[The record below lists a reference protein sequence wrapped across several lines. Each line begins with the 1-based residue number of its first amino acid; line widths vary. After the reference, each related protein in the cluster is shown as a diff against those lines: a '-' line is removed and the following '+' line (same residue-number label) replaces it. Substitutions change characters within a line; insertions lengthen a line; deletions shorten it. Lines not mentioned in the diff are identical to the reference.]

1 MSLIKQLWLVILF
14 VLLLATGGSFVLST
28 VSSKNY
34 LAQQLQIKNSDNA
47 TSLAVSMSQMS
58 KDPTTLDLLLSAEFD
73 SGHYR
78 YIGLTDPN
86 GKVINER
93 VNANSQTKAPSWF
106 VKLVPIKVQP
116 GIADIQDGWKQY
128 GSIKVES
135 DANFVIDKLWDATL
149 LIALWAL
156 AIGLVSCY
164 LSGQILRRILKPL
177 KEVVQ
182 QAKAIG
188 ESRFITIKEPKT
200 KEFKA
205 VVVAMNSLSNRI
217 KKTVSEEAIRLDALQ
232 FQTNFDQISGLMNHD
247 YFAKN
252 INGSIG
258 RAEHFSE
265 GNLIIS
271 RLSNLAEIDQKLGFV
286 DTNALL
292 KRVGHILTQ
301 LCINNPSFIC
311 GRLGGLDFAVFC
323 KKPLDAYAFGNQIKS
338 ELEKINRIEHTVL
351 TAQFL
356 HVCMKVKKEDNAALL
371 FELMYQA
378 FDTSTINR
386 ENSLHVLNQNQI
398 ADYQNDD
405 RTKWLRLLTSALD
418 YKRIRL
424 EQYPVV
430 SKTGAL
436 LHFESP
442 MRLQLT
448 PDGKWFTA
456 GEFIS
461 WATQLKLMNRL
472 DELVLETAINMLENG
487 SQPIGLNISTSA
499 ICNPHF
505 LETTVN
511 LIKNNQHLAHHLYFE
526 VPEQGVFDHLVE
538 FRNFCGQLKALG
550 CKVGVEHVGFR
561 IARLG
566 ELHDMGL
573 DYLKID
579 VSVIR
584 DIDSN
589 QANQALLRG
598 LCMIAH
604 SIGVMAIAEG
614 VQTVSELDVLK
625 QIGVD
630 GMTGAGIRL

>member
-1 MSLIKQLWLVILF
+1 MSLIKQLWLAILL
-14 VLLLATGGSFVLST
+14 VLVLATGGSFVLST
-28 VSSKNY
+28 LSSKNY

-47 TSLAVSMSQMS
+47 TSIAVSMSQMP

-78 YIGLTDPN
+78 YIGLRDPN
-86 GKVINER
+86 GKVISER
-93 VNANSQTKAPSWF
+93 VNANSQTKAPNWF
-106 VKLVPIKVQP
+106 VKLIPIKVQP

-128 GSIKVES
+128 GSIKLES

-149 LIALWAL
+149 LIAIWAL
-156 AIGLVSCY
+156 AIGVVSCY
-164 LSGQILRRILKPL
+164 LSGQILKRILKPL

-217 KKTVSEEAIRLDALQ
+217 KKTVSEEAVRLEALQ

-252 INGSIG
+252 INGTIG
-258 RAEHFSE
+258 RIEHFNE

-286 DTNALL
+286 ETNALI
-292 KRVGHILTQ
+292 KRIGDILTQ
-301 LCINNPSFIC
+301 VCKNNPSFIC
-311 GRLGGLDFAVFC
+311 GRLSGLDFAVFC
-323 KKPLDAYAFGNQIKS
+323 KKPMDAYAFGNQIKS
-338 ELEKINRIEHTVL
+338 ELEKINRMEHTVL

-356 HVCMKVKKEDNAALL
+356 HVCNKVKREDNAALL
-371 FELMYQA
+371 FELMHQA
-378 FDTSTINR
+378 FDASTSND
-386 ENSLHVLNQNQI
+386 ENSLHVINQNQMTSY
-398 ADYQNDD
+398 ANDD

-424 EQYPVV
+424 EQYPVI
-430 SKTGAL
+430 SQTGAL
-436 LHFESP
+436 LHYESP
-442 MRLQLT
+442 VRLQLT

-472 DELVLETAINMLENG
+472 DELVLETAVNMLESG

-499 ICNPHF
+499 MCNPHF
-505 LETTVN
+505 FETTIN
-511 LIKNNQHLAHHLYFE
+511 IIKNNPHLAHRLYFE
-526 VPEQGVFDHLVE
+526 VPEQGVFDYLAE
-538 FRNFCGQLKALG
+538 FRNFCSQLKALG

-614 VQTVSELDVLK
+614 VQTAAELDTLK

-630 GMTGAGIRL
+630 GMTGAGVRM

>member
-1 MSLIKQLWLVILF
+1 MSLIKQLWLAILL

-28 VSSKNY
+28 LSSKNY

-47 TSLAVSMSQMS
+47 TSIAVSMSQMP
-58 KDPTTLDLLLSAEFD
+58 KDPTTIDLLLSAEFD

-78 YIGLTDPN
+78 YIGLRDPN
-86 GKVINER
+86 GKVISER
-93 VNANSQTKAPSWF
+93 VNANSQTKAPMWF
-106 VKLVPIKVQP
+106 VNLIPIKVQP

-128 GSIKVES
+128 GSIKLES
-135 DANFVIDKLWDATL
+135 DANFVIDKLWHATL
-149 LIALWAL
+149 LIAIWAL
-156 AIGLVSCY
+156 AIGVVSCY
-164 LSGQILRRILKPL
+164 LSGQILKRILKPL

-200 KEFKA
+200 KEFRA

-258 RAEHFSE
+258 RTEYFNE

-271 RLSNLAEIDQKLGFV
+271 RLINLAEIDQKLGFV
-286 DTNALL
+286 ETNVFI
-292 KRVGHILTQ
+292 KRIGNILEQ
-301 LCINNPSFIC
+301 LCKNNTSFIC

-323 KKPLDAYAFGNQIKS
+323 KKPMDAYAFGNQIKS
-338 ELEKINRIEHTVL
+338 ELEKINRMEHTLL

-356 HVCMKVKKEDNAALL
+356 HVCSKVKKEDNAALL
-371 FELMYQA
+371 FDLIHQA
-378 FDTSTINR
+378 FDTSTNNN
-386 ENSLHVLNQNQI
+386 ENSLHVINQNLM
-398 ADYQNDD
+398 ADYQNND

-424 EQYPVV
+424 EQYPVI
-430 SKTGAL
+430 SQTGAL
-436 LHFESP
+436 LHYESP
-442 MRLQLT
+442 VRLQLM

-472 DELVLETAINMLENG
+472 DELVLETAVNMLESG
-487 SQPIGLNISTSA
+487 SQPIGLNISASA

-505 LETTVN
+505 LETTTN
-511 LIKNNQHLAHHLYFE
+511 IIKNNQYLAHRLYFE

-538 FRNFCGQLKALG
+538 FRNFCSQLKALG

-561 IARLG
+561 IGRLG

-614 VQTVSELDVLK
+614 VQTADELEVLK

-630 GMTGAGIRL
+630 GMTGAGVRM